1 MKTID
6 PAAAAVIV
14 ANKANV
20 LRAYSEAFAMDIAI
34 APVLIMCDRP
44 GLGVANL
51 SKGIAASM
59 TLAPDAVAH
68 ILCGNL
74 DEMDVKSYP
83 VLRGGDIEQCEPRI
97 VSIVRSVANP
107 LGSVVILADAESAPT
122 SMLVAALGQIADA
135 AKEPVVVAIVA
146 QGGIDTE
153 RTMLAAIKEGL
164 GLHAA
169 HVPTARVA
177 GPEGTIPS
185 QPILLFGQMSQ
196 ESSKCG
202 EQYMEISVAEPF
214 DHEIRFTVR
223 AKDDQDDDALIE
235 ALYSNMDPRDV
246 VAVRLEVEDG
256 RLVCTSDDVTA
267 A

>member
-6 PAAAAVIV
+6 PAAAAFIV

-44 GLGVANL
+44 GLGVLAL
-51 SKGIAASM
+51 SKGIATSM
-59 TLAPDAVAH
+59 VLAPDAFVE
-68 ILCGNL
+68 IRCGNL
-74 DEMDVKSYP
+74 DHSDVTAHP
-83 VLRGGDIEQCEPRI
+83 VLCNGEIEHREARI
-97 VSIVRSVANP
+97 QASVRAVSSP
-107 LGSVVILADAESAPT
+107 LGSVVVLSDASIAPAD
-122 SMLVAALGQIADA
+122 MLRAALVQIADA
-135 AKEPVVVAIVA
+135 AKGPVVVAIIA
-146 QGGIDTE
+146 HGGIDTE

-177 GPEGTIPS
+177 GPEGAIPS
-185 QPILLFGQMSQ
+185 QPVLLFGQMSQ

-235 ALYSNMDPRDV
+235 ALYSDMDPRDG